1 MKTVILLASCL
12 FSTSL
17 SAAIAIV
24 VHPSNGATITK
35 EDVSRL
41 YTGRTNNFPDGTSA
55 VPVNLADSAPLR
67 ADFDDKAL
75 GRSSSQVKAYWSKLV
90 FTGKGTPPKEVASA
104 AEVLQLVSNN
114 PNIIGYVDSAEV
126 NGDVKVV
133 LTLD

>member
-24 VHPSNGATITK
+24 VHPSNGAVITK

-114 PNIIGYVDSAEV
+114 PNIIGYVDAAEV
-126 NGDVKVV
+126 TSEVKVA
-133 LTLD
+133 LTIE